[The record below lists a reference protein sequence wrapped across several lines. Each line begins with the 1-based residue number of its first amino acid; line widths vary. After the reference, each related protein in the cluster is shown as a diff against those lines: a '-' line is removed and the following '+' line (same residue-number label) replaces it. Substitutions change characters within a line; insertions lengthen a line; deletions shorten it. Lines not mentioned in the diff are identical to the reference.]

1 LIRASFLVV
10 PDGES
15 DTIFIVEAMKL
26 SIEPILIELLFELDY
41 LARLVGPDCN
51 DRVLPKVLS
60 IEDEVIGAGGG
71 TPLTLPVKLPVDVRA
86 AELNYFGG
94 VLVFHYDTIIQHLN

>member
-10 PDGES
+10 PDSES

-26 SIEPILIELLFELDY
+26 SIEPILLVLLCELDH

-51 DRVLPKVLS
+51 EWVLPKVLP
-60 IEDEVIGAGGG
+60 IEDEVTGSGGG
-71 TPLTLPVKLPVDVRA
+71 TLLTLPVDVRA

-94 VLVFHYDTIIQHLN
+94 VLVFHCT

>member
-60 IEDEVIGAGGG
+60 IEGEVIGAGGG
-71 TPLTLPVKLPVDVRA
+71 TLLTLPVDVRA

-94 VLVFHYDTIIQHLN
+94 VLVFHCT